1 MEVTLVGASRPQ
13 MMPVSPEVSPGFP
26 GPLTV
31 SAPSTGAAIPKTAIY
46 TTYQLVS
53 AAAATAVVEATN
65 DAATAAGTSSNWVL
79 LGTISLA
86 AAGTDGFATSA
97 AWRWVRARVTAATAA
112 TFVLQGG

>member
-53 AAAATAVVEATN
+53 AAAATAVGSGMAFSS
-65 DAATAAGTSSNWVL
+65 AGSMTL
-79 LGTISLA
+79 RLMI
-86 AAGTDGFATSA
+86 
-97 AWRWVRARVTAATAA
+97 R
-112 TFVLQGG
+112 